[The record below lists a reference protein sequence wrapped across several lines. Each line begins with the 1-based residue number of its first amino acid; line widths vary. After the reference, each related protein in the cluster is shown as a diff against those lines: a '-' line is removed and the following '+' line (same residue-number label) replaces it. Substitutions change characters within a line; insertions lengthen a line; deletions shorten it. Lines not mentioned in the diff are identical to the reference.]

1 MYRAHK
7 IRIDCTKEQHSL
19 MMQTAGCAR
28 YAYNWALQKWREMYA
43 AHDKD
48 KASPKP
54 SSNKLCK
61 RWTQEKPTWANETA
75 YCAQQRAIHN
85 VGVAYQRL

>member
-1 MYRAHK
+1 
-7 IRIDCTKEQHSL
+7 
-19 MMQTAGCAR
+19 
-28 YAYNWALQKWREMYA
+28 MYA

-54 SSNKLCK
+54 SALKLTK
-61 RWTQEKPTWANETA
+61 LWTQEKPDWAHETA
-75 YCAQQRAIHN
+75 YCSQQRAIHN